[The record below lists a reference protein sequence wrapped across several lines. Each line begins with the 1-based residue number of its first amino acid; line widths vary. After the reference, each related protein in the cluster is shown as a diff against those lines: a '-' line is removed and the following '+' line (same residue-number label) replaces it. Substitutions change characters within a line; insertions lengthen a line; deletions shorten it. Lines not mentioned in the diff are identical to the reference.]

1 MPCKII
7 NNSGLEVSGF
17 EDMIQSL
24 VSFSQDRFGF
34 EKPPTLFLNSD
45 ADNATNLLGKTA
57 YYDPQER
64 EIHIYTTDRHPK
76 DIMRS
81 ISHELVHHNQN
92 CQGNL
97 GGEHYSGEGY
107 AQKDPHM
114 RKMEEEAYLQGNMC
128 FRDWEDG
135 YKQKQQVY
143 NEWRTKTM
151 SLKEWKNKELF
162 DLLSQKWGFSKNV
175 ITEAKGEKGDADPL
189 DGERAKFDKDHDG
202 VPDGADKDK
211 DDPEIQEELNEGEVE
226 LQVDAPNEGA
236 TMSDISEEKIEEE
249 QLDEDEV
256 EESVRGY
263 RSENEPQHASQGEN
277 RVADRLREGIYNKFR
292 KLIK

>member
-7 NNSGLEVSGF
+7 NNSGLEISGF
-17 EDMIQSL
+17 EEMIQSL
-24 VSFSQDRFGF
+24 VSFSQERFGF

-45 ADNATNLLGKTA
+45 SNNATNLLGKTA

-81 ISHELVHHNQN
+81 ISHELVHHKQN
-92 CQGNL
+92 DEGNL
-97 GGEHYSGEGY
+97 QGDHYSGEGY

-143 NEWRTKTM
+143 NEWRTNTM

-162 DLLSQKWGFSKNV
+162 GLLSEKWGFAKNI
-175 ITEAKGEKGDADPL
+175 ITEGDKPDFL
-189 DGERAKFDKDHDG
+189 DLDKDG
-202 VPDGADKDK
+202 DKEEPMK
-211 DDPEIQEELNEGEVE
+211 DAAAEVDEE
-226 LQVDAPNEGA
+226 
-236 TMSDISEEKIEEE
+236 SEEES
-249 QLDEDEV
+249 
-256 EESVRGY
+256 EESI
-263 RSENEPQHASQGEN
+263 
-277 RVADRLREGIYNKFR
+277 RESRFR
-292 KLIK
+292 KVIRKQIREIIKNGK

>member
-7 NNSGLEVSGF
+7 NNSGLEISG
-17 EDMIQSL
+17 L
-24 VSFSQDRFGF
+24 
-34 EKPPTLFLNSD
+34 
-45 ADNATNLLGKTA
+45 TA
-57 YYDPQER
+57 YYDPENQEV
-64 EIHIYTTDRHPK
+64 HVYTTDRHPK

-114 RKMEEEAYLQGNMC
+114 RKMEQEAYLQGNMC

-151 SLKEWKNKELF
+151 SLNEWKNKELF

-211 DDPEIQEELNEGEVE
+211 DDPEIQEDLNEG
-226 LQVDAPNEGA
+226 
-236 TMSDISEEKIEEE
+236 EE
-249 QLDEDEV
+249 QLDE
-256 EESVRGY
+256 EEIEEIAAKRFG
-263 RSENEPQHASQGEN
+263 NEDRDVGRN
-277 RVADRLREGIYNKFR
+277 RMHADRMHEVVKRFK

>member
-1 MPCKII
+1 M
-7 NNSGLEVSGF
+7 
-17 EDMIQSL
+17 
-24 VSFSQDRFGF
+24 
-34 EKPPTLFLNSD
+34 
-45 ADNATNLLGKTA
+45 LGKTA
-57 YYDPQER
+57 YYDPEQR

-128 FRDWEDG
+128 FRDWEDRH
-135 YKQKQQVY
+135 KKLKEQVY
-143 NEWRTKTM
+143 NKWRTNTM

-162 DLLSQKWGFSKNV
+162 GLLSEKWGFAKNV
-175 ITEAKGEKGDADPL
+175 ITESEDKDNDGVVVPDWAGEDNVPKWADQDDNDPKVGDAL
-189 DGERAKFDKDHDG
+189 
-202 VPDGADKDK
+202 
-211 DDPEIQEELNEGEVE
+211 EE
-226 LQVDAPNEGA
+226 Q
-236 TMSDISEEKIEEE
+236 
-249 QLDEDEV
+249 QLDEDKETYERIKELEAKEKLDDKERKELKQLKQYMQMSEQKLD
-256 EESVRGY
+256 EEEIEEIAAKRFG
-263 RSENEPQHASQGEN
+263 NEDRDVGRERMH
-277 RVADRLREGIYNKFR
+277 ADRMHEVVKRFK

>member
-7 NNSGLEVSGF
+7 NNSDLEISGF

-24 VSFSQDRFGF
+24 VSFSQKRFGF

-45 ADNATNLLGKTA
+45 MENATNMLGKTA
-57 YYDPQER
+57 YYDPNQE
-64 EIHIYTTDRHPK
+64 EIHVYTTDRHPK

-97 GGEHYSGEGY
+97 GGDHYSGEGY

-162 DLLSQKWGFSKNV
+162 GLLSEKWGFSKNV

-211 DDPEIQEELNEGEVE
+211 DDPEIKEDLNEG
-226 LQVDAPNEGA
+226 
-236 TMSDISEEKIEEE
+236 EE
-249 QLDEDEV
+249 QLDEEEIDEIAAK
-256 EESVRGY
+256 RFG
-263 RSENEPQHASQGEN
+263 NEDRDVGRERMH
-277 RVADRLREGIYNKFR
+277 ADRMHEVVKRFK

>member
-1 MPCKII
+1 M
-7 NNSGLEVSGF
+7 
-17 EDMIQSL
+17 
-24 VSFSQDRFGF
+24 
-34 EKPPTLFLNSD
+34 
-45 ADNATNLLGKTA
+45 LGKTA
-57 YYDPQER
+57 YYDPEQR
-64 EIHIYTTDRHPK
+64 EVHIYTTDRHPK

-97 GGEHYSGEGY
+97 GGNHYSGEGY

-114 RKMEEEAYLQGNMC
+114 RKMEQEAYLQGNMC

-189 DGERAKFDKDHDG
+189 DGKRKKFDKDLDG
-202 VPDGADKDK
+202 IPDGGDPNP
-211 DDPEIQEELNEGEVE
+211 DDPDNPDAKKKLDEEE
-226 LQVDAPNEGA
+226 
-236 TMSDISEEKIEEE
+236 IEEIAAKRFGN
-249 QLDEDEV
+249 EDRDVGRNRMHIDRMHEV
-256 EESVRGY
+256 VKRF
-263 RSENEPQHASQGEN
+263 
-277 RVADRLREGIYNKFR
+277 K